1 VTWAP
6 WWQQWDLLILAFALA
21 AGSAAA
27 DELLSVAEAMPNAP
41 QDSAQYIASLMQLQ
55 RLNTHQ
61 LEQLFALGEVPPLP
75 VEYVRGQV
83 LFLSESL
90 PRVGAWASGLV
101 WKGKHID
108 ADGGFINQ
116 WLGFRALHS
125 HVAYGPSCYD
135 GRPSLV
141 LEYPAGTPL
150 FANMRD
156 EVREI
161 APGLYL
167 SRVYQRHPCRFR
179 GYLGLQLEPEKRHK
193 HR

>member
-1 VTWAP
+1 MTLASWR
-6 WWQQWDLLILAFALA
+6 QQWYGLFLTFTLS
-21 AGSAAA
+21 AGIAPAGEPPVA
-27 DELLSVAEAMPNAP
+27 NVPPESVE
-41 QDSAQYIASLMQLQ
+41 YITSLKQLQ
-55 RLNTHQ
+55 CLNAQQ

-75 VEYVRGQV
+75 VGYLRGQV
-83 LFLSESL
+83 LVLSGPL
-90 PRVGAWASGLV
+90 PQVKAGVSGLV

-108 ADGGFINQ
+108 AHGSFVNQ

-125 HVAYGPSCYD
+125 HVAYGPSWFD

-141 LEYPAGTPL
+141 LEYPRGTPL

-179 GYLGLQLEPEKRHK
+179 GYIGLQLEPEKWHK
-193 HR
+193 GH